1 MNKAPNNE
9 PNNTNI
15 MKTIFFLSCLELS
28 EGVEGDVVDV
38 VIDTDGL
45 EISINSNATNSVPLY
60 VNTNDSFFI
69 APQSSLVRFLPW
81 KLLIMKRTSTEPHVT
96 SWTMTSVLEICKRCV
111 SVAIKLNLKSAL
123 SVMMLQLALNLIIN
137 VLLTTGEAV
146 LGVEEDDSNVRWML
160 EGAGFV
166 PV

>member
-1 MNKAPNNE
+1 MNKAANTE

-15 MKTIFFLSCLELS
+15 IKTIFFLSCLEVS
-28 EGVEGDVVDV
+28 EGVEGDVVDI
-38 VIDTDGL
+38 VIVTDGL
-45 EISINSNATNSVPLY
+45 EISINSNAANSVPLY

-69 APQSSLVRFLPW
+69 APRSSLVKFLPW
-81 KLLIMKRTSTEPHVT
+81 ALLMTKRTSTDPHVT
-96 SWTMTSVLEICKRCV
+96 SRTMTSVLEIRKRCV
-111 SVAIKLNLKSAL
+111 SAAIKLNLKSSL

-137 VLLTTGEAV
+137 VFVTTGEAV
-146 LGVEEDDSNVRWML
+146 LGLEEDDSNVRWML